1 MIMGKPPWHEKKI
14 FPRDDFLKWVPIFS
28 INNFVNPFE
37 GGRLILQC
45 VSPLLGFRELRHRNA
60 LSEL

>member
-1 MIMGKPPWHEKKI
+1 MNAY
-14 FPRDDFLKWVPIFS
+14 VC
-28 INNFVNPFE
+28 INNIVNPFE

-45 VSPLLGFRELRHRNA
+45 VSLPQGSRELRHRNA